1 MEKLSDELGLARSK
15 KEGLRRA
22 LDLVQAQANTVMLFG
37 LQWQDLEEHF
47 DSISK
52 AIGERLEQ
60 LGARERSVEERFAEV
75 ASKEREVEKKAEE
88 FEREV
93 LMREERLALLEKR
106 LEDCSRE
113 CKERED
119 RLASATDYLAECL
132 QETEVKEKELISVR
146 DSIEGSRRELG
157 MKKQYLQDSL
167 KTCCAELD
175 SKKMELDKIRKSVA
189 ECRVDLD
196 LKWRQLGSIKTLIDE
211 CNEELTSKKKSLDAV
226 QKSVAACSAEF
237 DSKKSELALLEES
250 VRDLKVE
257 DRRRIQK
264 CSRLCPDEIG
274 LKKELE
280 SAKALLVEREA
291 ELKSREEQ
299 FEASQKELAL
309 ARAER
314 DECLSEIQSARAS
327 FEERS
332 RILEVKERQLQGQL
346 MGLKTQQE
354 RLHSLQKSLEE
365 KRAEVELRE
374 GVNVVLVQQKLLDTI
389 QLSLDPAK
397 LVLQALQ
404 EVDSLCARKNVR
416 RVSKRSCLLLLRY
429 LGEASLEIKPKVKE
443 AAMALASQWKAQL
456 SASSPHYVFGVL
468 ALFKL
473 IVVYELT
480 PAFCLNE
487 LEDLVNSIAHHGETN
502 ELRMLLGLSGP
513 LPSPKVILLNQAGK
527 KLAQISPKVEDC
539 SQVQHTYK
547 RSRVA

>member
-1 MEKLSDELGLARSK
+1 MTRHPGSAVGPVVGSHSEFRIRHSHAFIDQNLCPFPTFTSLKQKRSLGDDSALSLSLCRSSMEKLSDELGTWRSTSTPSP
-15 KEGLRRA
+15 RP
-22 LDLVQAQANTVMLFG
+22 
-37 LQWQDLEEHF
+37 
-47 DSISK
+47 
-52 AIGERLEQ
+52 
-60 LGARERSVEERFAEV
+60 SVKGWSNSGPGREV

-250 VRDLKVE
+250 VRDLK
-257 DRRRIQK
+257 
-264 CSRLCPDEIG
+264 
-274 LKKELE
+274 
-280 SAKALLVEREA
+280 
-291 ELKSREEQ
+291 
-299 FEASQKELAL
+299 
-309 ARAER
+309 
-314 DECLSEIQSARAS
+314 
-327 FEERS
+327 
-332 RILEVKERQLQGQL
+332 
-346 MGLKTQQE
+346 
-354 RLHSLQKSLEE
+354 
-365 KRAEVELRE
+365 
-374 GVNVVLVQQKLLDTI
+374 KLLDTI

-473 IVVYELT
+473 IV
-480 PAFCLNE
+480 
-487 LEDLVNSIAHHGETN
+487 
-502 ELRMLLGLSGP
+502 
-513 LPSPKVILLNQAGK
+513 AGK